1 MSFEPRSKKHGQR
14 NKVKEEHK
22 SLPTSHQGSR
32 QAQFPSNKLK
42 LTRYFYNALLI
53 LFIFLII
60 GLIIYFT

>member
-1 MSFEPRSKKHGQR
+1 MSFEPRSVKHGQR
-14 NKVKEEHK
+14 NKVKEEQESLSK
-22 SLPTSHQGSR
+22 SYMGSR

-42 LTRYFYNALLI
+42 MTRYFYNALLI